1 MRAAPHRHAQWAER
15 WRGSGRARVHGAV
28 HPGTKRVSGV
38 TRVCRAWPCFLW
50 DPVWE
55 VREWW
60 CPRRAHIHLLQS
72 PDGEVDHGSRASKYK
87 SKCSTTDYFT
97 RGTVENT
104 RSVDGAGH
112 AARGHVRRTA
122 PQHILHV
129 HRERETIAVIPQR
142 PNNVRHS
149 IPAASGSAT
158 RLLKAAHILL
168 FQKCAKDAQTISCGH
183 TFRASCIVRH
193 PGDLSLMPERTTTR
207 CRHVPGGCMHLDL
220 PCDSACTMQQE
231 SLLQCRRHRQ
241 LQRAVQP
248 QEVCEIVQAGPGL
261 AQDVP
266 ERETH

>member
-72 PDGEVDHGSRASKYK
+72 PDGEVDHGIHKN
-87 SKCSTTDYFT
+87 KCSATDYFT
-97 RGTVENT
+97 WGTVENT

-129 HRERETIAVIPQR
+129 HREKETIAVERMDPPEAKQC
-142 PNNVRHS
+142 PSHHPSGLQFSDQAAEGCSHPALPEVREGRS
-149 IPAASGSAT
+149 
-158 RLLKAAHILL
+158 
-168 FQKCAKDAQTISCGH
+168 DN
-183 TFRASCIVRH
+183 
-193 PGDLSLMPERTTTR
+193 
-207 CRHVPGGCMHLDL
+207 
-220 PCDSACTMQQE
+220 
-231 SLLQCRRHRQ
+231 
-241 LQRAVQP
+241 
-248 QEVCEIVQAGPGL
+248 
-261 AQDVP
+261 
-266 ERETH
+266 